1 MAQFKVERLPQ
12 NTIKIIITLSW
23 EDISK
28 SREKVIDKT
37 VETAELKGFRKGKAP
52 RNIVEQSISPDKI
65 LNQAIQELVPELYSQ
80 AIKDLEL
87 KPILLPDIHIESGEV
102 GKNWILHALTCE
114 APTVKLDGFKDK
126 LKGDLSAANI
136 WTPGKDKEDTKKP
149 DEKREE
155 KLSKIIEWLLK
166 NVEVEI
172 PDLLVTSETNHML
185 SRLFDQLQKLGLT
198 VDQYLASK
206 GKTAEDMRAEFANS
220 ARDNLKLEFVLDAI
234 SREENTRPSN
244 EEVEKWVKD
253 ANPQTK
259 EILSDPAQK
268 SSLTSVLARQ
278 KTLDF
283 LLGLA

>member
-1 MAQFKVERLPQ
+1 
-12 NTIKIIITLSW
+12 
-23 EDISK
+23 
-28 SREKVIDKT
+28 